1 MVFNRLSVRWRL
13 ALIIVLSLL
22 GYASLVTVAVVS
34 IQQSLHQSYQ
44 TSIRNIVT
52 TGYHALEYFHEQE
65 KNGRMTRNQA
75 QAAAKEYLRGLRYGN
90 NDYFNL
96 FDYQTRSVMHPIH
109 PEFEGKDQSHQKDTH
124 GVPFVKLMVANAA
137 TSAERTAF
145 QSTEFP
151 RAGSKVPVA
160 KLQFLRAFEPWQW
173 VLASG
178 VYLDDVDR
186 VFKEKLTTFLL
197 IAGTALFGAATL
209 TFFISR
215 SLMRQLGGEPAYAAQ
230 LLQEVAVGNLA
241 VEVRVASD
249 ADASMLAALKAS
261 LASVRNILAEIAA
274 SAGQVATHSQSI
286 TRSAQSVTGASHAQ
300 SDATKAVAVAIE
312 ELSVSIDHI
321 SAGSQETEQNSAR
334 AVELANL
341 GQFKVGEAA
350 AAMSGISVSIGDA
363 VQRIG
368 GLVVR
373 TNEIGLVAN
382 VIKDIAAQTNL
393 LALNA
398 AIEAARAGEQGRGFA
413 VVADEVRGLA
423 ERTARATIEIEQM
436 ITAIQADTQSAVSC
450 IQSAV
455 PQAETGVRLAQ
466 EAAQSL
472 EEIRSGT
479 DTTLIRI
486 RDVAT
491 ATREQSAAGVA
502 ISRQVEQIAQMVD
515 STNEAVNHIAV
526 AVVELE
532 QLSARLN
539 QMVGRFQY

>member
-34 IQQSLHQSYQ
+34 IRQSLYQSYQ

-52 TGYHALEYFHEQE
+52 TGYHTLEYFHEQE
-65 KNGRMTRNQA
+65 KNGRMSRNQA

-96 FDYQTRSVMHPIH
+96 FDYQTRSVMHPIR

-124 GVPFVKLMVANAA
+124 GVPFVKLMVTNAA

-145 QSTEFP
+145 QLTEFP
-151 RAGSKVPVA
+151 RPGSKEPVA

-186 VFKEKLTTFLL
+186 VFREKLTTFLL
-197 IAGTALFGAATL
+197 IAGAGLLAISTL
-209 TFFISR
+209 AYFISC
-215 SLMRQLGGEPAYAAQ
+215 SLMKQLGGEPSYAAQ
-230 LLQEVAVGNLA
+230 VLQEVAVGKLA
-241 VEVRVASD
+241 VEVRVASE
-249 ADASMLAALKAS
+249 ADGSMLAALKTS

-274 SAGQVATHSQSI
+274 SAGQVATHSQAI

-350 AAMSGISVSIGDA
+350 AAMSSISVAIGDA

-423 ERTARATIEIEQM
+423 ERTARATVEIEQM
-436 ITAIQADTQSAVSC
+436 IATIQTDTQSAVSC

-455 PQAETGVRLAQ
+455 PQAETGVRLAE

-479 DTTLIRI
+479 DATLIRI

-515 STNEAVNHIAV
+515 STNEAVNHIALAV
-526 AVVELE
+526 AELE